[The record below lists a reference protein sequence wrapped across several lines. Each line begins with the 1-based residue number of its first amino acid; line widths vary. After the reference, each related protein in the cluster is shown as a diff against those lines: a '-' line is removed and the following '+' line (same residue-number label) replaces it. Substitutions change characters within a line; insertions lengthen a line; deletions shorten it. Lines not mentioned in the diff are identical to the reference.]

1 MTEPDTIVSVR
12 DLSVVYARSGI
23 RRSTPVRAVDEVSF
37 DVARGETLCIV
48 GESGSGKT
56 SAVRAIARLVQITA
70 GQVMVNETDVSK
82 LRGRA
87 LRSFRRRVQVVF
99 QDPYEALNP
108 RQTVHAVMSEV
119 LTAHGIGANAQ
130 ERLAKISEN
139 LEACGLAPASE
150 FLNRYPRELSGGQ
163 RQRVCI
169 AAAAILEPDVL
180 IADEPVSMLDV
191 SVRAGILRLLAELRR
206 SRQMTLIFVTHDLSL
221 AWAIADRVG
230 VMYLGR
236 LLELGPAHELIS
248 NPANPYTEALVSAI
262 PIPDPTQP
270 SVSVHLRTD
279 QPSAANSGGCR
290 FHPRCLYGVE
300 RCQLDEPR
308 LEEVHTNHYSACFRS
323 TEIRPALREAVQQH
337 LGHGIETL
345 EEEGGPR

>member
-1 MTEPDTIVSVR
+1 MSEADTVVSVS
-12 DLSVVYARSGI
+12 DLHVTFARRGI
-23 RRSTPVRAVDEVSF
+23 RKAATVHAVAGVSF

-56 SAVRAIARLVQITA
+56 TTVRAIARLVNVTSGRI
-70 GQVMVNETDVSK
+70 MVDGTDVSQ
-82 LRGRA
+82 LRGRS
-87 LRSFRRRVQVVF
+87 LRRFRRRVQVVF
-99 QDPYEALNP
+99 QDPYESLNP
-108 RQTVHAVMSEV
+108 RQTVEAVMTEV
-119 LTAHGIGANAQ
+119 LRAHAIGDSAQ
-130 ERLAKISEN
+130 ARRAMISDN

-150 FLNRYPRELSGGQ
+150 FLHRYPHELSGGQ

-206 SRQMTLIFVTHDLSL
+206 SRNMTLIFVTHDLSL

-236 LLELGPAHELIS
+236 LLELGPAQEVIS

-262 PIPDPTQP
+262 PVADPTYP
-270 SVSVHLRTD
+270 PVEVHLKAGGSPATGD
-279 QPSAANSGGCR
+279 IEGCR
-290 FHPRCLYGVE
+290 FHPRCLYALE
-300 RCQLDEPR
+300 QCEHEDPE
-308 LEEVHTNHYSACFRS
+308 LEEVNANHTSACLRS
-323 TEIRPALREAVQQH
+323 TEIRPALRGAAQQH
-337 LGHGIETL
+337 LGQGIETL
-345 EEEGGPR
+345 E